1 MSVALLAPHGAFS
14 FSQKIFLLKKN
25 ENQMVFKSFIIFIAP
40 SIYIYVLQIVSI
52 PFKVWYSEQKK
63 KKKTNLDVLSL
74 LAFPLPPLFQT
85 LYFYK
90 GNLSLHYHSEKPY
103 HTIKSY

>member
-63 KKKTNLDVLSL
+63 KKEDEFRCVIIVSISIASIIPDTIL
-74 LAFPLPPLFQT
+74 L
-85 LYFYK
+85 
-90 GNLSLHYHSEKPY
+90 
-103 HTIKSY
+103 